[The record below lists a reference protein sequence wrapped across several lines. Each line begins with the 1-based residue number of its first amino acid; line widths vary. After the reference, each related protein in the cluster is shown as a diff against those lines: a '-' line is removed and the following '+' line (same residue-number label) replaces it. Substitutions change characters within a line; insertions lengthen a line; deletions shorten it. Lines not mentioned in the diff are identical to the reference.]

1 MGQTNFRQWNEQ
13 PTEMFDEKWQTGMCV
28 EFGQED
34 RPEYGI
40 IRLNMGTC
48 LSILV
53 ACGSGGE
60 ERPKRDVHV
69 IITPNIR
76 ILEHDGSKLS
86 DKLKYCRHDQHYEDS
101 NELTI
106 SHTIEKRIE
115 TYPLEAKSY

>member
-13 PTEMFDEKWQTGMCV
+13 PTEMFDEKWQTTGMCV

-53 ACGSGGE
+53 ACGSG
-60 ERPKRDVHV
+60 
-69 IITPNIR
+69 
-76 ILEHDGSKLS
+76 
-86 DKLKYCRHDQHYEDS
+86 
-101 NELTI
+101 
-106 SHTIEKRIE
+106 EKKDLNVM
-115 TYPLEAKSY
+115 YM

>member
-1 MGQTNFRQWNEQ
+1 
-13 PTEMFDEKWQTGMCV
+13 
-28 EFGQED
+28 
-34 RPEYGI
+34 
-40 IRLNMGTC
+40 MGTC

-69 IITPNIR
+69 IITPVIR
-76 ILEHDGSKLS
+76 VVEHDGSKLS
-86 DKLKYCRHDQHYEDS
+86 DKIKYCKHDQHLEDT